1 MVALNLAMNLSLVFV
16 MEERGLAL
24 STSVSATVQV
34 VWLLVRLRRVLPE
47 IGWVRLGLGL
57 TRTVLATVVMAV
69 VLWILTATGLS
80 IHRLV
85 GRSVFELAI
94 LVGAGLAV
102 YYLAAR
108 VLKIEEL
115 ATALQYTG
123 DGG

>member
-1 MVALNLAMNLSLVFV
+1 MLFRS

-34 VWLLVRLRRVLPE
+34 VWLLAKLRRLLPE
-47 IGWVRLGLGL
+47 IRWVRLGLGL

-69 VLWILTATGLS
+69 VLWILTSQGLS
-80 IHRLV
+80 LHRLV
-85 GRSVFELAI
+85 GKPAFELAI

-102 YYLAAR
+102 YSFTAR
-108 VLKIEEL
+108 ALGIEEL
-115 ATALQYTG
+115 ATALQHTG